1 MVEGQERMVH
11 AEGTVQNIAD
21 LSVGIS
27 SPYPSTSSFSLV
39 GLVETSF
46 SLGGGL
52 MHMKTL
58 RALPGL
64 KLLSNEY
71 LLKRRRSKV

>member
-11 AEGTVQNIAD
+11 AEETVQNIVD

-27 SPYPSTSSFSLV
+27 SPYPSTGSFSLV
-39 GLVETSF
+39 GLVETF

-71 LLKRRRSKV
+71 LVKRRRSKV